1 VNPFD
6 SRGGSLA
13 QDKPFDSR
21 EGSLAQDKPFDSREG
36 SLAQDR
42 QGVTESEAVAIALL
56 LFAGGVVILSWICGS
71 ALVIFPVPIVL
82 ASVAIAAASLRA
94 LVRDQAV
101 DRSNVRLAAFLFIVA
116 GLFSY
121 LCWLAWPSL
130 LPIGEAPDL
139 VHHLILIRFI
149 QRRHVLL
156 HDHSFGQY
164 LGEMD
169 GYTPGSHLLTAV
181 IADTLGLDGLRVVH
195 PIGAAFV
202 AIKAGVLYSIVLRVL
217 PPGRR
222 HPAAALAGALLLLV
236 PHAYL
241 IRSLTWFHFF
251 AQVVAE
257 TFAVTMVWC
266 AVVWHQQ
273 GGRRWLVVFGIFG
286 IAVMLSWPVWL
297 PAPALMLAIVVLADR
312 TARWSTRVLN
322 LLIAGAPIATVA
334 AIYSA
339 THTKSASVLASGGST
354 LEPSA
359 AILPWVFVCLAAAG
373 AAIAIVRRDT
383 TVVILA
389 FLAACAIEIIGLV
402 VLQRAL
408 GASNFYLAYKTV
420 HLVVYGAVVLGAVA
434 LEGLW
439 HVCRQLAVPDRGVW
453 LLPVLVA
460 IWVWRGDL
468 PRRPLPSPITEPV
481 YHAGLVAKAQLPS
494 ACVDYLVEHWLTA
507 YWLHVDVLGNP
518 RGSLEGG
525 RFGYRETVGRWI
537 QPGSLPYAI
546 AGDVDRLPNDVRQ
559 NIKVIARFGPA
570 AVIERADGRGVCRD
584 STPPIDRIPLSH

>member
-1 VNPFD
+1 
-6 SRGGSLA
+6 
-13 QDKPFDSR
+13 
-21 EGSLAQDKPFDSREG
+21 
-36 SLAQDR
+36 
-42 QGVTESEAVAIALL
+42 
-56 LFAGGVVILSWICGS
+56 VI
-71 ALVIFPVPIVL
+71 VPVPIVL
-82 ASVAIAAASLRA
+82 ASVAATAVSVHMF
-94 LVRDQAV
+94 VRGLTFDH
-101 DRSNVRLAAFLFIVA
+101 SSVRLAGFVFIVA
-116 GLFSY
+116 GLFAY

-130 LPIGEAPDL
+130 LPIGQAPDL
-139 VHHLILIRFI
+139 VHHLSLIHFI
-149 QRRHVLL
+149 QHRHVLL

-195 PIGAAFV
+195 PIGAAFI

-222 HPAAALAGALLLLV
+222 QPAAGLAGALLLLV

-251 AQVVAE
+251 AQVIAE
-257 TFAVTMVWC
+257 TFAVAMVWC
-266 AVVWHQQ
+266 AVVWHQR
-273 GGRRWLVVFGIFG
+273 GGRRWLVLFSVFG
-286 IAVMLSWPVWL
+286 IAVMLCWPVWL

-312 TARWSTRVLN
+312 TAAWRTRVVN

-373 AAIAIVRRDT
+373 TAIAIVRRDT
-383 TVVILA
+383 SIVILA
-389 FLAACAIEIIGLV
+389 FLSACAIEIAGLV

-420 HLVVYGAVVLGAVA
+420 HLVVYAGVVLAAIA
-434 LEGLW
+434 LEALW
-439 HVCRQLAVPDRGVW
+439 HVCRRRSVSDRAVW
-453 LLPVLVA
+453 LLPAIVA
-460 IWVWRGDL
+460 LWVWRGDL
-468 PRRPLPSPITEPV
+468 PRRPLTSPITEPV
-481 YHAGLVAKAQLPS
+481 YHAGLAAKTQLPS

-525 RFGYRETVGRWI
+525 RFGYRETLGRWI

-546 AGDVDRLPNDVRQ
+546 AEDVDRLPNDVRQ
-559 NIKVIARFGPA
+559 SIRVIRRFGPA
-570 AVIERADGRGVCRD
+570 GVVERADGRGVCRD
-584 STPPIDRIPLSH
+584 STPPIDRLPLSR